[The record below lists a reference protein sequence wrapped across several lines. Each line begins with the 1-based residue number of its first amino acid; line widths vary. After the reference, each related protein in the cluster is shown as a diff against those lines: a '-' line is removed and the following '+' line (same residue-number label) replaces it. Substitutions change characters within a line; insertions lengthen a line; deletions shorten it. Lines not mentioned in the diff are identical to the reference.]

1 MAAKPTQSREGV
13 KGQLP
18 LAESR
23 GGASGGAWGNA
34 PTVPPLSQLCQTCS
48 ILPPWSQAAQRPCA
62 VTLRVRRRAP
72 KLLSP
77 QLAHCRARWMRPTSI
92 GRSRFLSVL
101 VFFVAGRFRLC
112 GGEEGAL
119 RSPPPPL
126 RSAHPCCL
134 ISIVAE
140 GFRIHPCKSN
150 AQILPHSKSRRAF
163 AQRFFVIHKDST
175 LSPLIPHPC
184 PRRLPVPSSPP
195 PSRRRGGR
203 STS

>member
-1 MAAKPTQSREGV
+1 MLNALNPAA
-13 KGQLP
+13 
-18 LAESR
+18 
-23 GGASGGAWGNA
+23 
-34 PTVPPLSQLCQTCS
+34 
-48 ILPPWSQAAQRPCA
+48 PWSQAAQRPCA

-77 QLAHCRARWMRPTSI
+77 QLAHCRARWARLTSI

-150 AQILPHSKSRRAF
+150 AQILPHSKSRHAF

-175 LSPLIPHPC
+175 LSPLTPHPC
-184 PRRLPVPSSPP
+184 PRMLPVPSLPP
-195 PSRRRGGR
+195 PLRRRGGR